1 MTIHDS
7 ARVLIT
13 GGGGMV
19 GGNITESAREEGWQ
33 VFDPTSKELD
43 LRDGSLTFNYL
54 QDEKI
59 DCIIHCAARVGG
71 IAANIAAPADF
82 ILNNLQI
89 DSSII
94 SAARKLKVQKFI
106 YFGSSCMYPR
116 NIAQPMSEDKI
127 MSAPLEPTNE
137 GYALAK
143 IAGARAVESVA
154 KQDSLDWKVLIPSNL
169 YGPRDNFDELTSHL
183 VPAVIGKITDANS
196 TGVASIEIWGDGQAR
211 REFTYVEDVADFIVN
226 NFSSIKEWPAVMNIG
241 YGSDHSINDYYN
253 VIGKELGFKG
263 TFSHN
268 LEKPVGMKQKLMDST
283 IAKRYGWNP
292 QTDLQTGI
300 AKTVTWYLE
309 SLNK

>member
-1 MTIHDS
+1 MTIHES
-7 ARVLIT
+7 AKVLIT

-19 GGNITESAREEGWQ
+19 GGNIAERARKCGWQ
-33 VFDPTSKELD
+33 VFTPSSADLD
-43 LRDGSLTFNYL
+43 LRDASLTLRYL
-54 QDEKI
+54 KDQEI
-59 DCIIHCAARVGG
+59 ESIIHCAARVGG

-94 SAARKLKVQKFI
+94 SSARKLKVQKFI

-116 NIAQPMSEDKI
+116 DISQPMGEEKI

-143 IAGARAVESVA
+143 IAGAKSVESVA

-169 YGPRDNFDELTSHL
+169 YGPRDNFDEFTSHL
-183 VPAVIGKITDANS
+183 IPAVIGKIAKAKKDNS
-196 TGVASIEIWGDGQAR
+196 SDIEIWGDGQAR
-211 REFTYVEDVADFIVN
+211 REFTYVGDVADFIVK
-226 NFSSIKEWPAVMNIG
+226 NFGSIKGWPGIMNIG
-241 YGSDHSINDYYN
+241 FGADHSIDDYYN
-253 VIGKELGFKG
+253 AIGKELDFNG
-263 TFSHN
+263 TFTHN

-283 IAKRYGWNP
+283 VAKRYGWNP

>member
-1 MTIHDS
+1 
-7 ARVLIT
+7 
-13 GGGGMV
+13 MV
-19 GGNITESAREEGWQ
+19 GGNIADHARKSGWQ
-33 VFDPTSKELD
+33 VLTPSSADLD
-43 LRDGSLTFNYL
+43 LKNASLTLEYL
-54 QDEKI
+54 KDQEI
-59 DCIIHCAARVGG
+59 ESIIHCAARVGG

-94 SAARKLKVQKFI
+94 SSARKLKIQKFI

-116 NIAQPMSEDKI
+116 DIPQPMGEEKI

-143 IAGARAVESVA
+143 IAGAKSVESVA

-169 YGPRDNFDELTSHL
+169 YGPRDNFDEFTSHL
-183 VPAVIGKITDANS
+183 IPAVIGKIAKAKKVS
-196 TGVASIEIWGDGQAR
+196 ASNIEIWGDGKAR
-211 REFTYVEDVADFIVN
+211 REFTYVGDVADFIVN
-226 NFSSIKEWPAVMNIG
+226 NFDSVEDWPGMMNIG
-241 YGSDHSINDYYN
+241 FGTDYSIDDYYSA
-253 VIGKELGFKG
+253 IGKELDFTG

-268 LEKPVGMKQKLMDST
+268 LEKPVGMKQKLMDSAV
-283 IAKRYGWNP
+283 AKRYGWNP

>member
-1 MTIHDS
+1 MTIHES
-7 ARVLIT
+7 VKVLIT

-19 GGNITESAREEGWQ
+19 GGNIAEHARKSGWQ
-33 VFDPTSKELD
+33 VFIPSSADLD
-43 LRDGSLTFNYL
+43 LRNASLALEYL
-54 QDEKI
+54 KDQEI
-59 DCIIHCAARVGG
+59 ESIIHCAARVGG

-94 SAARKLKVQKFI
+94 SSARKQKVQKLI

-116 NIAQPMSEDKI
+116 DISQPMGEEKI

-143 IAGARAVESVA
+143 IAGAKSVESVA
-154 KQDSLDWKVLIPSNL
+154 KQDSLAWKVLIPSNL
-169 YGPRDNFDELTSHL
+169 YGPRDNFDEFTSHL
-183 VPAVIGKITDANS
+183 IPAVIGKIAKAKTENISD
-196 TGVASIEIWGDGQAR
+196 IEIWGDGQAR
-211 REFTYVEDVADFIVN
+211 REFTYVGDVADFIVK
-226 NFSSIKEWPAVMNIG
+226 NFDSVKDWPGMMNIG
-241 YGSDHSINDYYN
+241 FGTDHSIYDYYSA
-253 VIGKELGFKG
+253 IGKELDFNG
-263 TFSHN
+263 TFTHN
-268 LEKPVGMKQKLMDST
+268 LEKPVGMKQKLMDSAV
-283 IAKRYGWNP
+283 AKRYGWNP

>member
-1 MTIHDS
+1 
-7 ARVLIT
+7 
-13 GGGGMV
+13 MV
-19 GGNITESAREEGWQ
+19 GGNIADYARKSGWQ
-33 VFDPTSKELD
+33 VFTPSSADLD
-43 LRDGSLTFNYL
+43 LRDASLTLEYL
-54 QDEKI
+54 RDHEI
-59 DCIIHCAARVGG
+59 ESIIHCAARVGG

-116 NIAQPMSEDKI
+116 DISQPMSVEKI

-143 IAGARAVESVA
+143 IAGAKSVESVA

-169 YGPRDNFDELTSHL
+169 YGPRDNFDEFTSHL
-183 VPAVIGKITDANS
+183 IPAVIGKIAKAKKDNTSN
-196 TGVASIEIWGDGQAR
+196 IEIWGDGKAR
-211 REFTYVEDVADFIVN
+211 REFTYVGDVADFIVN
-226 NFSSIKEWPAVMNIG
+226 NFDSVEDWPGMMNIG
-241 YGSDHSINDYYN
+241 FGTDYSIDDYYSA
-253 VIGKELGFKG
+253 IGKELDFTG

-268 LEKPVGMKQKLMDST
+268 LEKPVGMKQKLMDSAV
-283 IAKRYGWNP
+283 AKRYGWNP
-292 QTDLQTGI
+292 QTDLQAGI

>member
-1 MTIHDS
+1 MTTHKS
-7 ARVLIT
+7 AKVLIT

-19 GGNITESAREEGWQ
+19 GGNIAEHARKAGWQ
-33 VFDPTSKELD
+33 VFTPSSADLD
-43 LRDGSLTFNYL
+43 LRDASLTLEYL
-54 QDEKI
+54 KDQEI
-59 DCIIHCAARVGG
+59 ESIIHCAARVGG

-94 SAARKLKVQKFI
+94 SSARKLKVQKFI

-116 NIAQPMSEDKI
+116 NISQPMGEEKI

-143 IAGARAVESVA
+143 IAGAKSVESVA
-154 KQDSLDWKVLIPSNL
+154 RQDSLDWKVLIPSNL
-169 YGPRDNFDELTSHL
+169 YGPRDNFDEFTSHL
-183 VPAVIGKITDANS
+183 IPAVIGKIAKAKTDNTS
-196 TGVASIEIWGDGQAR
+196 NIEIWGDGQAR
-211 REFTYVEDVADFIVN
+211 REFTYVGDVADFIVK
-226 NFSSIKEWPAVMNIG
+226 NFGSVIEWPGMMNIG
-241 YGSDHSINDYYN
+241 FGTDHSIDDYYSA
-253 VIGKELGFKG
+253 IGKELDFKG
-263 TFSHN
+263 SFTHN
-268 LEKPVGMKQKLMDST
+268 LEKPVGMKQKLMDSVV
-283 IAKRYGWNP
+283 AKRYGWNP

>member
-1 MTIHDS
+1 MTTHES
-7 ARVLIT
+7 AKVLIT

-19 GGNITESAREEGWQ
+19 GGNIADHARKSGWQ
-33 VFDPTSKELD
+33 VFTPSSADLD
-43 LRDGSLTFNYL
+43 LRDVSLTLEYL
-54 QDEKI
+54 KDQGI
-59 DCIIHCAARVGG
+59 GSIIHCAARVGG

-94 SAARKLKVQKFI
+94 SSARKLKVQKFI

-116 NIAQPMSEDKI
+116 DISQPMGEEKI

-143 IAGARAVESVA
+143 IAGAKSVESVA

-169 YGPRDNFDELTSHL
+169 YGPRDNFDEFTSHL
-183 VPAVIGKITDANS
+183 IPAVIRKIAKAKTDNTS
-196 TGVASIEIWGDGQAR
+196 SIEIWGDGQAR
-211 REFTYVEDVADFIVN
+211 REFTYVSDVADFIVK
-226 NFSSIKEWPAVMNIG
+226 NFGSITDWPGMMNIG
-241 YGSDHSINDYYN
+241 FGTDHSIDEYYGA
-253 VIGKELGFKG
+253 IGKELGFKG
-263 TFSHN
+263 SFTHN
-268 LEKPVGMKQKLMDST
+268 LEKPVGMKRKLMDSAV
-283 IAKRYGWNP
+283 AKRYGWNP

-300 AKTVTWYLE
+300 AKTVAWYLE